1 MRESLKPIWIYLENG
16 TYMEAVSFGAEGT
29 AVGEIVF
36 NTSMT
41 GYQEIVTDPSYAGQF
56 VTFTMPE
63 IGNVGC
69 NSEDMESKAAWC
81 KGIIVR
87 EYQAE
92 PSNFRSEEPL
102 HELLKRFGVLGICS
116 IETRFLTK
124 MLREEGSMMMIASTE
139 VSSKDELADML
150 ADAPHISEVN
160 YIEAV
165 STKESYIHETGAYDA
180 FNFRYSEPP
189 KPKAK
194 IVALDFGV
202 KRNILNELTQAGM
215 EVEVAPN
222 SVDVQNLIDRYE
234 KKEIDGV
241 FLSNGPGDPLI
252 LQEEQEKIKKLID
265 AKVPM
270 FGICLGHQLLSIA
283 HGYETYK
290 LKFGHHGGN
299 HPVKNL
305 ATKAV
310 EITAQ
315 NHNYN
320 VPAEIEE
327 VAEVTHMNL
336 FDNTIEGLKYKK
348 SPIISVQHHP
358 EASPGPH
365 ESRYI
370 FKEFLQMVAR

>member
-1 MRESLKPIWIYLENG
+1 MKVSLYFENG
-16 TYMEAVSFGAEGT
+16 LFLQAESFGAEGT
-29 AVGEIVF
+29 SVGEIVF

-69 NSEDMESKAAWC
+69 NAQDMESKGAYC
-81 KGIIVR
+81 SGIIVR
-87 EYQAE
+87 SYQPR

-102 HELLKRFGVLGICS
+102 DALLKRHGVLGICD
-116 IETRFLTK
+116 IDTRHLTK
-124 MLREEGSMMMIASTE
+124 MLRSEGAMMMIASTE
-139 VSSKDELADML
+139 THDKETLARML
-150 ADAPHISEVN
+150 EEAPRIEEVN
-160 YIEAV
+160 YIEKV
-165 STKESYIHETGAYDA
+165 STKESYVHRQGRYDA
-180 FNFRYSEPP
+180 TRFVYEEPRTD
-189 KPKAK
+189 KK

-202 KRNILNELTQAGM
+202 KRNILNELTHAGM
-215 EVEVAPN
+215 EVTVMPN
-222 SVDVQNLIDRYE
+222 DTPAETLIE
-234 KKEIDGV
+234 KYRAGEIDGV

-252 LQEEQEKIKKLID
+252 LKAEQEKIKKLIE

-299 HPVKNL
+299 HPVKNKV
-305 ATKAV
+305 TGAV

-320 VPAEIEE
+320 VPENITE
-327 VAEVTHMNL
+327 VAEVTHVNL
-336 FDNTIEGLKYKK
+336 FDNTIEGLRYKEA
-348 SPIISVQHHP
+348 PVLSVQHHP

-365 ESRYI
+365 ESAYVFTM
-370 FKEFLQMVAR
+370 FKDMLS